1 MKKYL
6 DVISLGCSVLLNALL
21 FAFMALPGLIGVA
34 GEKYSVYSCLSGDTF
49 YSDGVCGGLL
59 VALIL
64 LILALC
70 AGLFLCALIFLNK
83 KLGFTML
90 IALGA
95 GLFLLIAGILFFCTS
110 SFIGYGSL
118 GVGSVLSGIFAIL
131 AGLGYVFYGAIKGK
145 LIKL

>member
-21 FAFMALPGLIGVA
+21 FAFMALPALTILGNASG
-34 GEKYSVYSCLSGDTF
+34 SVYSAIGNF
-49 YSDGVCGGLL
+49 GFDGVCGGLL

-83 KLGFTML
+83 KFGFSML

-110 SFIGYGSL
+110 SFFEYSSL
-118 GVGSVLSGIFAIL
+118 GAGSVLCGIFAIL